1 MSSEPRKT
9 RKPKAAA
16 KAEGAAKEVEE
27 VVEKAAQ
34 AAKREIKRVE
44 KPVKGGAPRAS
55 LARPR
60 GRAPEA
66 MVMSRHETGMVSRKA
81 KGFSLG
87 ELAAA
92 GVAPRLAAKWGASI
106 DLRRRSVIEGNV
118 GSLKEWH
125 SHAAP
130 GAVKEAKAV
139 ETRVEEG
146 VKKIEKEA
154 VAAGKEAARA
164 VKKEAKKA
172 GEATEEKV
180 EKKARP
186 KKKKSA
192 P

>member
-16 KAEGAAKEVEE
+16 KAEGAVKEVEE
-27 VVEKAAQ
+27 VVERAAQ
-34 AAKREIKRVE
+34 AAKREVKRVE
-44 KPVKGGAPRAS
+44 KSAKGRAPRAS

-87 ELAAA
+87 ELAGA
-92 GVAPRLAAKWGASI
+92 GVAPRVAARWGASI
-106 DLRRRSVIEGNV
+106 DFRRRSVIEGNV

-125 SHAAP
+125 SHAVP
-130 GAVKEAKAV
+130 EAVKEVRAA

-172 GEATEEKV
+172 EVAAKEKV

-186 KKKKSA
+186 KKKSA
-192 P
+192 S